1 MERNLNS
8 CFRAVSLLLI
18 CFLTLSCGQSVN
30 PVPTPTPTPEPTL
43 TPTPTPAPTPELTV
57 APTPTP
63 APTPELTVAPT
74 PTATPTP
81 ELTVAPTP
89 EPGLTPTATPTPGS
103 QSTSAPASA
112 STPPTTTMPDEA
124 HMSRADRVRVQET
137 LLRLG
142 YYKGNADG
150 IFGPLTRAAIRR
162 FQKEIGAETTGRLT
176 AEQALRLV
184 NTH

>member
-30 PVPTPTPTPEPTL
+30 PVPTPTPEI
-43 TPTPTPAPTPELTV
+43 
-57 APTPTP
+57 
-63 APTPELTVAPT
+63 
-74 PTATPTP
+74 
-81 ELTVAPTP
+81 TVAPTP

-112 STPPTTTMPDEA
+112 STPPMTTMPDEA
-124 HMSRADRVRVQET
+124 HMSRADRVRVQEA

-162 FQKEIGAETTGRLT
+162 FQKEIGAETTGHLT